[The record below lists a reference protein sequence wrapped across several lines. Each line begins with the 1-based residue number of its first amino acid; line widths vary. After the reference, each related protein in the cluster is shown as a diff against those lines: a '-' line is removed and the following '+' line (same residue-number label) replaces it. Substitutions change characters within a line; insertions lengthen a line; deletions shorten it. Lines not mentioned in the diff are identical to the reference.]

1 MNDIQLKFI
10 IKAVETGS
18 FTKVAECYN
27 TTFQTVSYQ
36 IENLESECNTKIF
49 NRTNKGCVLTNEGE
63 LVYQFAKSTLDNY
76 TSMIRNIQS
85 IDDIRVG
92 VDMRY
97 IPPDLLNYV
106 YSKCQFPLSLVPI
119 SYEDMLDEQKMDR
132 IDCYLGYERGIDKDI
147 SFIPLVKDFVGI
159 AISPLSPLS
168 SKKRLSYSDLAG
180 QKIHIGK
187 FGWSRRDVVIDK
199 LKDATIIEDTEGDNL
214 ESLAI
219 AEVYANYSCA
229 ILPCGY
235 SFIFNDKAKVIP
247 LEDETIEYG
256 LYYMTEK
263 TKATKLANA
272 IKTFLAEYKNDPLNK

>member
-1 MNDIQLKFI
+1 MNDTQLRFI
-10 IKAVETGS
+10 VKAVETGS
-18 FTKVAECYN
+18 FTKVAEYYD
-27 TTFQTVSYQ
+27 TTYQTVSYQ
-36 IENLESECNTKIF
+36 IENFESECHTKIF
-49 NRTNKGCVLTNEGE
+49 KRTNKGCVLTKEGE

-76 TSMIRNIQS
+76 ISMIRNIQS
-85 IDDIRVG
+85 VDGIRVG
-92 VDMRY
+92 VDMRA
-97 IPPDLLNYV
+97 IPADLLDYV

-132 IDCYLGYERGIDKDI
+132 IDCYLGYERGLDKSI
-147 SFIPLVKDFVGI
+147 SFIPLVKDSVGI

-168 SKKRLSYSDLAG
+168 SKKYLSYSDLTG

-187 FGWSRRDVVIDK
+187 LIWSRRDVVVDK
-199 LKDATIIEDTEGDNL
+199 LKDATILEDTKGDNI

-256 LYYMTEK
+256 LYYMAEK

-272 IKTFLAEYKNDPLNK
+272 ILDFLNSING

>member
-1 MNDIQLKFI
+1 MNDTQLRFI
-10 IKAVETGS
+10 VKAVETGS
-18 FTKVAECYN
+18 FTKVAEYYD
-27 TTFQTVSYQ
+27 TTYQTVSYQ
-36 IENLESECNTKIF
+36 IENFESECNTKIF

-76 TSMIRNIQS
+76 ISMIRSIQS

-106 YSKCQFPLSLVPI
+106 YSKCQLSLSLVPI
-119 SYEDMLDEQKMDR
+119 PYEDMLDEHKMDR
-132 IDCYLGYERGIDKDI
+132 IDCYLGYERGLDKNI
-147 SFIPLVKDFVGI
+147 SFIPLVKDSVGI
-159 AISPLSPLS
+159 AVSPLSPLS

-199 LKDATIIEDTEGDNL
+199 LKDATIIENTEGDNL

-219 AEVYANYSCA
+219 AEVYANYSFA
-229 ILPCGY
+229 ILPCAY

-272 IKTFLAEYKNDPLNK
+272 ILDFLNSINS